1 MTTRVQKR
9 LQTETAHLQEE
20 IHRRDL
26 RLHEYIYVFCLSNR
40 SESRIQQLQSQ
51 FSQSQAARE
60 SAVSQSRHLQSL
72 IEEYF
77 LRIVAIHRIDRS
89 DPKRLCSSNCKT

>member
-1 MTTRVQKR
+1 MF
-9 LQTETAHLQEE
+9 
-20 IHRRDL
+20 
-26 RLHEYIYVFCLSNR
+26 FCLSNR

-77 LRIVAIHRIDRS
+77 LMNRS
-89 DPKRLCSSNCKT
+89 DSSYRQKRSQAALQQQLQDMTMRCRVCVGRSVDGVER